1 MTFVLLRE
9 LSPLLPGVS
18 RVKVLRLQANMVGNN
33 QINILLPGIKEIVEL
48 DLSSTGVYLSI
59 FISIYLSINQIN
71 ILPPPQDI
79 RYRNI
84 ICLSVYMFIQ
94 WASEYV

>member
-71 ILPPPQDI
+71 ILPPPG
-79 RYRNI
+79 YK
-84 ICLSVYMFIQ
+84 V
-94 WASEYV
+94 